1 MKGSRRPQRGVALLL
16 ILFLLFGIG
25 TTLFLLVWNA
35 NATRLSLEAK
45 TTDALAQAK
54 EALIGR
60 AVSDDNR
67 PGSLPCPD
75 TNGDGTAESLVGSS
89 CPSYIGR
96 LPYKTLK
103 IADLRDSEGELL
115 WYALSSTL
123 RDHTT
128 ASPINPNTPATL
140 TLDGNTNIAAILFA
154 PGPALAGQ
162 GGRPSNLVGDYLD
175 AGNAD
180 GDANYISVPFSS
192 TFNDRVMALTQ
203 AELFAAVSRRVLGA
217 IRGVDDLAP
226 SFPNTG
232 LRSYHQFNGQFPW
245 ADSDGDGLANLNILT
260 GKLPYK
266 DLVLDAWIS
275 NNNWPSLIVYTRI
288 SANSAQIS
296 IGTSTLKV
304 VPCTT
309 LPCP

>member
-1 MKGSRRPQRGVALLL
+1 MGGAPRPQRGVALLL
-16 ILFLLFGIG
+16 FLFLLLGLGI
-25 TTLFLLVWNA
+25 TLFLVTWNA
-35 NATRLSLEAK
+35 NGARLSLDAK

-54 EALIGR
+54 DALIGR
-60 AVSDDNR
+60 GVSDDNR

-75 TNGDGTAESLVGSS
+75 TNGDGVAESLVGSN

-103 IADLRDSEGELL
+103 IVDLRDGGGELL
-115 WYALSSTL
+115 WYALSPTL
-123 RDHTT
+123 RDHAT

-140 TLDGNTNIAAILFA
+140 ILDGSTNIAAILFA
-154 PGPALAGQ
+154 PGSPLAGQ

-180 GDANYISVPFSS
+180 GDANYVSAPPSD
-192 TFNDRVMALTQ
+192 TLNDRVMVLTR
-203 AELFAAVSRRVLGA
+203 AELFAAISRRVLGE

-226 SFPNTG
+226 NFPNTG
-232 LRSYHQFNGQFPW
+232 LRSYHKLNGQFPW
-245 ADSDGDGLANLNILT
+245 ADSDGDGLANANVPIGT
-260 GKLPYK
+260 LPNA
-266 DLVLDAWIS
+266 DLVLDTWIA
-275 NNNWPSLIVYTRI
+275 NNNWPPLITYSRI